1 MDAPLQPAAEFEP
14 VDLLNC
20 SERRPLPFI
29 TVGNL
34 LPETTS
40 TGEPFLELLIQ
51 PMEGSSPER
60 RRAARSHLLHECLGA
75 GLSRHETV
83 SAVWA
88 SGAASDLRGPGD
100 DMAALWPELEEV
112 EDADPAHS
120 APLMMPDGTPSLLTE
135 SERSTA
141 ETVPWWGVR
150 YLDLAEATA
159 PVGDAPYNRL
169 NRWLLL
175 AGVFTD
181 IGVIP
186 KRGTDLRLRLPS
198 IVLGGRHSGIV
209 ATKGPLNAV
218 ARNLATDI
226 LFGDISE
233 QVKASPSKD
242 ATHFEGRISDG
253 VRAARAWGAEVS
265 GRFIWAI
272 DHGNSAST
280 GSLVEDQQV
289 GDDASAYGAM
299 PSRLAMELAD
309 ARDKLMA
316 ALGATPVPML
326 MERGALD
333 RHSELKLTLNDIFTS
348 NGINA
353 HSRDSLFDFADSV
366 RICATLVAMSEGSP
380 TVTIEHEL
388 VAIHQSEEW
397 LANLIWVMDH
407 IENPFSAPTG
417 ALWKPG
423 R

>member
-34 LPETTS
+34 LPETT
-40 TGEPFLELLIQ
+40 TAGEPFLELLIQ
-51 PMEGSSPER
+51 PMEGASPER
-60 RRAARSHLLHECLGA
+60 LRAARSHLLHECLGA

-112 EDADPAHS
+112 EDAEPAHS

-135 SERSTA
+135 IERSTA
-141 ETVPWWGVR
+141 ETFPWWGVR

-159 PVGDAPYNRL
+159 PAGDAPYNRL